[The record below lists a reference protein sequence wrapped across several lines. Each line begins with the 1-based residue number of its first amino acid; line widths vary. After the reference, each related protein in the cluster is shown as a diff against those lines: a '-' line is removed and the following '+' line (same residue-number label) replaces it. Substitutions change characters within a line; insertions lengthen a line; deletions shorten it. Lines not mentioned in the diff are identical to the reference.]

1 MQNEARNNGR
11 RRILDLIAGSR
22 AELERLGDLP
32 LRLLYDADGSVRGR
46 FLPSGAAG
54 GWFITDR
61 YGELYAQG
69 AVAAADALPPPAHF
83 SEWMQFVGMR
93 CGG

>member
-1 MQNEARNNGR
+1 
-11 RRILDLIAGSR
+11 
-22 AELERLGDLP
+22 
-32 LRLLYDADGSVRGR
+32 DADGAARQR
-46 FLPSGAAG
+46 FLPPEAGG

-69 AVAAADALPPPAHF
+69 AVAAVADLPPPAHF